1 MHFPFDWTLTAS
13 TPWLALVLAGALK
26 ATVLLAFA
34 WVATR
39 FLRRAPAAARHL
51 IWTLALVAAIGL
63 PLAALVVPAWPLGWV
78 PSLTMGGGNVAP
90 PPASMRVNRQD
101 PKPAD
106 ALPSQTI
113 ANRPSMR
120 APSDV
125 ASRIED
131 DPVARAGNT
140 PLVQSSE
147 TPATSPTP
155 PPGFSWPAID
165 ARTILRLAP
174 MIWLLGAIVL
184 LGRRA
189 LAAIRI
195 GRLGRRAT
203 PVTDWEWRGALQ
215 RHAASL
221 GITPTPAL
229 LISDEAD
236 VPMTFGTLRPV
247 IVVPAASVEWTPARR
262 DVVLLHELGHIR
274 RRDTL
279 ALLIGQLAAALYWF
293 HPLVWVAKRG
303 QRVEAEHACDDQVLR
318 SGALASAYARELLE
332 LATAARPHDTYGA
345 AALAM
350 ARRSQLEGRLLT
362 ILDPRSARGGVGRRF
377 AALAVVLTVAAT
389 GALAA
394 ARPAREAITESAEIA
409 AVAAESRATGSI
421 ATANA
426 PADPT
431 PVIASE
437 APADIVAEPYGPELA
452 LAPVTSDAT
461 PVVASTSTSVSVSTG
476 GGDPAVTGSAESGS
490 AIAVL
495 ADPPVTAK
503 AAASSKDD
511 HRNSSW
517 SIHDDNGVLKSV
529 NGTWEDDG
537 FEGTFKS
544 KGEIRFNDAL
554 DDVESITSGGSLT
567 VEEVRP
573 NGDRYR
579 AEFRLK
585 DGEIQRTWWVGS
597 SRREWG
603 PEARQW
609 FKGYLI
615 ETDHRSGMLA
625 RQRFPRLMKEGGPR
639 RVMDEISLMTSDYG
653 KGIYFRMLIESGLG
667 KEDLR
672 RAVTQAGK
680 EVESDYEL
688 ARILATTAEKGALTD
703 QATRT
708 AFVTAV
714 DGIESDYEHARVL
727 MMVLEQP
734 KLDPA
739 LANDALRSAS
749 RVGSDY
755 ERARLLVKMAE
766 KGNVTP
772 ESQREYLRAARG
784 IKSDYEKSRALRA
797 LVENESVTGANVA
810 VLLSAAASVSSDYE
824 CGNVL
829 VAIAGSVKLDA
840 AGKQAYVETANAI
853 GSTYER
859 NRALA
864 ALGESAASY

>member
-13 TPWLALVLAGALK
+13 TPWLALLLAGALK
-26 ATVLLAFA
+26 ATVLLSFA
-34 WVATR
+34 WMATR

-63 PLAALVVPAWPLGWV
+63 PLASRVVPAWPLGWV
-78 PSLTMGGGNVAP
+78 PTMTMGGGNVAP
-90 PPASMRVNRQD
+90 PPARMLVNRQD

-106 ALPSQTI
+106 ALTPRTI
-113 ANRPSMR
+113 ASRPSTH
-120 APSDV
+120 ASLDV
-125 ASRIED
+125 AARIEVE
-131 DPVARAGNT
+131 PIARAEDT
-140 PLVQSSE
+140 PLVRSAE
-147 TPATSPTP
+147 TPATSSTP
-155 PPGFSWPAID
+155 PPGFAWPRID
-165 ARTILRLAP
+165 ARSILRLAP

-189 LAAIRI
+189 LAAFRI

-203 PVTDWEWRGALQ
+203 PVTDREWRSALQ

-318 SGALASAYARELLE
+318 AGALASAYARELLE

-377 AALAVVLTVAAT
+377 AALAVLLTVAAT

-394 ARPAREAITESAEIA
+394 ARPAREAITEPAAIA
-409 AVAAESRATGSI
+409 AVAAEPHGIGSI
-421 ATANA
+421 ATANT
-426 PADPT
+426 DPT
-431 PVIASE
+431 PAITSE
-437 APADIVAEPYGPELA
+437 TPADIVAEPYGPELA
-452 LAPVTSDAT
+452 LAPLTSGDA

-490 AIAVL
+490 AIAL
-495 ADPPVTAK
+495 AVDAPTAQ
-503 AAASSKDD
+503 AVANSKDD

-517 SIHDDNGVLKSV
+517 SFHDDDGVLKSV

-544 KGEIRFNDAL
+544 KGEVRFNDAL
-554 DDVESITSGGSLT
+554 DDVESISSGGSLT

-573 NGDRYR
+573 NGDRHR

-597 SRREWG
+597 TRREWG

-609 FKGYLI
+609 FKAFLI
-615 ETDHRSGMLA
+615 DTDHRSGMLA
-625 RQRFPRLMKEGGPR
+625 KQRFPRLMKEGGPR

-653 KGIYFRMLIESGLG
+653 KGIYFRMLIEGGLG

-797 LVENESVTGANVA
+797 LVENETVASSNVA

-824 CGNVL
+824 CSNVL

-840 AGKQAYVETANAI
+840 AGKQAYVETAKAI

>member
-1 MHFPFDWTLTAS
+1 MHVPFEGTLTAS
-13 TPWLALVLAGALK
+13 MPWLALVLNGALK
-26 ATVLLAFA
+26 TTVLLAFA

-51 IWTLALVAAIGL
+51 IWTLALVAAIGV

-90 PPASMRVNRQD
+90 PPASMLVNRQD

-106 ALPSQTI
+106 ARSSQTI
-113 ANRPSMR
+113 VSGPSTP

-131 DPVARAGNT
+131 EPVARAENT
-140 PLVQSSE
+140 PLVQSAE
-147 TPATSPTP
+147 TPATSPPP
-155 PPGFSWPAID
+155 PPGFAWPRID

-195 GRLGRRAT
+195 GRLARRAT
-203 PVTDWEWRGALQ
+203 TVTDRVWRVALQ

-221 GITPTPAL
+221 RITPTPAL

-247 IVVPAASVEWTPARR
+247 IVVPASSVEWTPARR

-362 ILDPRSARGGVGRRF
+362 ILDPGSARGGVGRRF
-377 AALAVVLTVAAT
+377 AALAVLLTVAAT

-394 ARPAREAITESAEIA
+394 ARPAREIINEPAAIA
-409 AVAAESRATGSI
+409 AVAVESRATGSI
-421 ATANA
+421 ATANT

-431 PVIASE
+431 PATGD
-437 APADIVAEPYGPELA
+437 APAEIVAEPFGPELA
-452 LAPVTSDAT
+452 LAPATSDDT

-490 AIAVL
+490 AIALL
-495 ADPPVTAK
+495 ADPPVTAR
-503 AAASSKDD
+503 ATANSKDD

-554 DDVESITSGGSLT
+554 DDVERISSGGSLT

-573 NGDRYR
+573 NGDRHR
-579 AEFRLK
+579 AEFKLQG
-585 DGEIQRTWWVGS
+585 GEIQRTWWVGS
-597 SRREWG
+597 TRREWG
-603 PEARQW
+603 PEARLW
-609 FKGYLI
+609 FKEFLI

-625 RQRFPRLMKEGGPR
+625 TQRFPRLMKEGGPR

-797 LVENESVTGANVA
+797 LVENETVSGANVA
-810 VLLSAAASVSSDYE
+810 VLVSAAASIGSDYE
-824 CGNVL
+824 CSNVL

-840 AGKQAYVETANAI
+840 AGRQAYVETAKAI